1 MARVKSGPHTKN
13 KHRKV
18 LRMAKGHYGRRK
30 NCYKI
35 GANSVERALA
45 YAYKHRR
52 ERKREYRALW
62 IMRINAAARLNGL
75 TYSQFMHGLK
85 LTGLQLDRKVLADIA
100 VRNPDDFNAIAKQAA
115 DARKKAA

>member
-13 KHRKV
+13 RHRKV

-62 IMRINAAARLNGL
+62 IMRINAAARMSGL
-75 TYSQFMHGLK
+75 TYSQFMHGRK
-85 LTGLQLDRKVLADIA
+85 LLSCPLDRKVLADIA
-100 VRNPDDFNAIAKQAA
+100 VRNPADFAELAKQAA
-115 DARKKAA
+115 EARKKVA

>member
-1 MARVKSGPHTKN
+1 MSRVKSGPKTKN
-13 KHRKV
+13 RHQKV
-18 LRMAKGHYGRRK
+18 LKLAKGHYGRRK

-52 ERKREYRALW
+52 ERKRDFRALW

-100 VRNPDDFNAIAKQAA
+100 VRNPDDFKAIAKQAG

>member
-13 KHRKV
+13 RHRKV

-62 IMRINAAARLNGL
+62 IMRINAAARMSGL
-75 TYSQFMHGLK
+75 TYSQFMHGRK
-85 LTGLQLDRKVLADIA
+85 LLSCQLDRKVLADIA
-100 VRNPDDFNAIAKQAA
+100 VRNPADFAALAQQAA
-115 DARKKAA
+115 EARKKAA

>member
-1 MARVKSGPHTKN
+1 MARVKSGPKTKN
-13 KHRKV
+13 RHQKV
-18 LRMAKGHYGRRK
+18 LKLAKGHYGRRK

-52 ERKREYRALW
+52 ERKRDFRALW

-100 VRNPDDFNAIAKQAA
+100 VRNPEDFKAIAQQAA
-115 DARKKAA
+115 AARQKAA

>member
-1 MARVKSGPHTKN
+1 MSRVKSGPKTKN
-13 KHRKV
+13 RHRKV
-18 LRMAKGHYGRRK
+18 LRQAKGHYGRRK

-52 ERKREYRALW
+52 ERKREFRALW
-62 IMRINAAARLNGL
+62 IMRINAAARMSGL

-100 VRNPDDFNAIAKQAA
+100 VRNPEDFKAIAIQAA